1 MNIKNSLFLSAL
13 SVVALTSC
21 VSENEDLNKIGK
33 EMGAMELN
41 VDIVQPETRSV
52 TEVDNFPVVIYDA
65 EGNVVESWDA
75 VSDVPSKITM
85 SVGNYNV
92 VSHTPGKIT
101 KKMNNPYYQGSKA
114 VEVVKGITSE
124 VEVLCK
130 MENSPISV
138 VYEEDFKDVFSSW
151 TITINDGDNTV
162 LSFDKDSPSA
172 PVYWYFGENGAPVLT
187 VNFSGTTVDGSTV
200 VARNTLTK
208 DQADESYRDDRPNFV
223 GGDALTL
230 NFKPVES
237 TDGKI
242 NSITINASVT
252 FTETNENVNVVVV
265 DKSGMEPGGEKKPN
279 ELAFSKSTASGV
291 VGQEFVSPTL
301 NNPNNLTLTWS
312 SSDPTV
318 ATVNQS
324 GVVALVA
331 AGETTIKAIFA
342 GDDEYEAG
350 SVQYTLKVESQS
362 GGDDKITLNLPNNLT
377 VSAAT
382 DKSLGD
388 TYIKCEN
395 GIKSIKVNIVSDNDE
410 MIESLEDLDTNYG
423 VNFITGAE
431 IVDNQSVVDLFVD
444 LNQPLTVPSQGD
456 IDYTFPIGNFFGLLA
471 FLSGE
476 HTFYMTV
483 EDMEG
488 NKKNG
493 VLVLTVE

>member
-21 VSENEDLNKIGK
+21 VSENDDLGKIGK

-75 VSDVPSKITM
+75 VSDVPSKVTM

-138 VYEEDFKDVFSSW
+138 AYDDDFKSVFAAW
-151 TITINDGDNTV
+151 EITVDDGEGGTTV
-162 LSFDKDSPSA
+162 LSFTNTTSSA
-172 PVYWYFGENGAPVLT
+172 PVYWYFGENGAPELT
-187 VNFSGTTVDGSTV
+187 VNFRGTTVEGSTV

-265 DKSGMEPGGEKKPN
+265 DKSGMDEGGNEPGPGP
-279 ELAFSKSTASGV
+279 
-291 VGQEFVSPTL
+291 
-301 NNPNNLTLTWS
+301 
-312 SSDPTV
+312 DPGT
-318 ATVNQS
+318 
-324 GVVALVA
+324 
-331 AGETTIKAIFA
+331 
-342 GDDEYEAG
+342 
-350 SVQYTLKVESQS
+350 
-362 GGDDKITLNLPNNLT
+362 DDKITLTIPAPVTLT
-377 VSAAT
+377 AVTSQTADPSSGDVIMTAEKGLKSVMVKVNSSSEEMMGSLEAVADEYPTVTLVSGCEVVGNQGLVGFLDGLGKVITVPAQ
-382 DKSLGD
+382 GD
-388 TYIKCEN
+388 T
-395 GIKSIKVNIVSDNDE
+395 S
-410 MIESLEDLDTNYG
+410 
-423 VNFITGAE
+423 
-431 IVDNQSVVDLFVD
+431 
-444 LNQPLTVPSQGD
+444 
-456 IDYTFPIGNFFGLLA
+456 YTFPVGQFYGFLGLLPGVHK
-471 FLSGE
+471 FV
-476 HTFYMTV
+476 MTV

-488 NKKNG
+488 NKKTG
-493 VLVLTVE
+493 TVQVTITE

>member
-33 EMGAMELN
+33 EVGAMELN

-138 VYEEDFKDVFSSW
+138 VYDDDFKSVFAAW
-151 TITINDGDNTV
+151 EITVDDGEGGTTV
-162 LSFDKDSPSA
+162 LSFTNTTSSA
-172 PVYWYFGENGAPVLT
+172 PVYWYFGENGAPELT
-187 VNFSGTTVDGSTV
+187 VNFRGTTVEGSTV

-265 DKSGMEPGGEKKPN
+265 DKSGMDEGGNEPGPGP
-279 ELAFSKSTASGV
+279 
-291 VGQEFVSPTL
+291 
-301 NNPNNLTLTWS
+301 
-312 SSDPTV
+312 DPGT
-318 ATVNQS
+318 
-324 GVVALVA
+324 
-331 AGETTIKAIFA
+331 
-342 GDDEYEAG
+342 
-350 SVQYTLKVESQS
+350 
-362 GGDDKITLNLPNNLT
+362 DDKITLTIPAPVTLT
-377 VSAAT
+377 AETSQTA
-382 DKSLGD
+382 DPSSGD
-388 TYIKCEN
+388 VVMTAEN
-395 GIKSIKVNIVSDNDE
+395 GIKSVMVKVNSSSEE
-410 MIESLEDLDTNYG
+410 MMGSLEAVADEYPT
-423 VNFITGAE
+423 VNLVSGCE
-431 IVDNQSVVDLFVD
+431 VVGNQGLVGFLGSLGKVI
-444 LNQPLTVPSQGD
+444 TVPAQGD
-456 IDYTFPIGNFFGLLA
+456 TSYTFPVGQFYGFLGLLP
-471 FLSGE
+471 GE
-476 HTFYMTV
+476 HKFVMTV

-488 NKKNG
+488 NKKTG
-493 VLVLTVE
+493 TVQVTITE